1 MPTTSTQ
8 STVLTFRRLVLS
20 TRPLPALVLSC
31 GLWACSGEND
41 SPQKD
46 DASSGGGSASGGAT
60 GLNSGSGG
68 SDANS
73 SGGSGPNSG
82 GTSSGGASSGGTD
95 GGGSSSGG
103 TSSGGTSSGGT
114 DSGGSSSGGTS
125 SNPFTGATLFVDN
138 TFASCSSSSAAGQEI
153 CNTPVGDWIGDWS
166 GDVTTA
172 VAGSINRGGSQL
184 RVLIAYNIFNRDCGN
199 HSAGGASSP
208 AAYRTWIDGFANGIG
223 NSKVV
228 VILEPDALAQGCGA
242 NNPGDDTLSLLNYAV
257 GKLTAQPN
265 AFVYIDAG
273 NPDWLTTGE
282 AASRLQTVGIEQA
295 TGFALN
301 VSNYYSTEI
310 NTTYGKEISAQV
322 GNKPF
327 IIDTSRNAL
336 GNPDNEWC
344 NPRPRG
350 LGRKSTADTGDSA
363 VHAHYWVKRPGESDG
378 ECNGGPS
385 AGAWYEDY
393 AQHLYDN
400 RSF

>member
-1 MPTTSTQ
+1 MPSTSTR
-8 STVLTFRRLVLS
+8 STMRPFRRLVSSPRSLH
-20 TRPLPALVLSC
+20 ALVLSC
-31 GLWACSGEND
+31 GVWACSGETD
-41 SPQKD
+41 SPQDD
-46 DASSGGGSASGGAT
+46 DASSGGGSASGGET

-68 SDANS
+68 NDA
-73 SGGSGPNSG
+73 NSG
-82 GTSSGGASSGGTD
+82 GTNSGGANSGGANSGGTNS
-95 GGGSSSGG
+95 GGANSGDANSGG
-103 TSSGGTSSGGT
+103 TNSGGTNSGGT
-114 DSGGSSSGGTS
+114 GSGGTGGGTG
-125 SNPFTGATLFVDN
+125 NPFTGATLFIDN
-138 TFASCSSSSAAGQEI
+138 TFAACSSSSAAGQEI
-153 CNTPVGDWIGDWS
+153 CNTPVADWIGDWS

-172 VAGSINRGGSQL
+172 VAGSISRGGSQL
-184 RVLIAYNIFNRDCGN
+184 RVLVAYNIFNRDCGN

-208 AAYRTWIDGFANGIG
+208 AAYRTWIDGFAAGIG
-223 NSKVV
+223 DSKVV
-228 VILEPDALAQGCGA
+228 VVLEPDALAQGCGA
-242 NNPGDDTLSLLNYAV
+242 DNPGDDTLSLLGYAV

-273 NPDWLTTGE
+273 NPDWLSTGD
-282 AASRLQTVGIEQA
+282 AASRLQTVGIAQA

-350 LGRKSTADTGDSA
+350 LGRKPTADTGDSA

-400 RSF
+400 RSY